1 MRNTK
6 QLLEKK
12 VFENPNPKPERES
25 ISLLCWWIF
34 ERSFVST
41 MNRKTGSEQKAQGPT
56 NNGYCLQ
63 E

>member
-25 ISLLCWWIF
+25 IFAVLENFRALFCF
-34 ERSFVST
+34 YD
-41 MNRKTGSEQKAQGPT
+41 EQKDRGWTESAGP
-56 NNGYCLQ
+56 NK
-63 E
+63 